1 MEVVL
6 SILSVVGILSIATIF
21 GKAVSKVHLPS
32 ILGTLIAGM
41 HFGPHMVGLV
51 KQTTIDSTAYT
62 VFIKILEGFAGV
74 MIGSEIIFSDLKK
87 YGTKTLVIT
96 AFQSLGTFALVSA
109 CFAIVFAIMDIPL
122 YMALIFGGI
131 ALATAP
137 KRKRSIRR
145 KGTRSKAHT
154 LSP

>member
-1 MEVVL
+1 MEVFL

-32 ILGTLIAGM
+32 ILGMLIAGM
-41 HFGPHMVGLV
+41 LFGPHMVGSV

-109 CFAIVFAIMDIPL
+109 
-122 YMALIFGGI
+122 
-131 ALATAP
+131 
-137 KRKRSIRR
+137 
-145 KGTRSKAHT
+145 
-154 LSP
+154 